1 MNQAKQKKC
10 KQCKS
15 PFTPFNSLQK
25 VCGAKCANDFA
36 IAEREKKE
44 AKEKSD
50 EEKRVRQKLKQLSMK
65 DRPKALRAAREAFN
79 AFIRYRDKD
88 DVCISC
94 GRHHQGQYH
103 AGHYKTK
110 GAHPELEFNED
121 NCHKQCAPCNNYL
134 SGNIV
139 NYRPRLI
146 DKIGIE
152 KVEWIEGPHDTK
164 KYTVDELWQIRDEY
178 KAKLKELKSLD
189 SNIA

>member
-10 KQCKS
+10 KQCKL
-15 PFTPFNSLQK
+15 PFTQFNSLQK

-36 IAEREKKE
+36 TAEREKKE
-44 AKEKSD
+44 AKTKND
-50 EEKRVRQKLKQLSMK
+50 EVKRVRQKLKQLSMK

-88 DVCISC
+88 LPCISC

-103 AGHYKTK
+103 AGHYKAK
-110 GAHPELEFNED
+110 GAHPELEFDED

-146 DKIGIE
+146 EKIGIE
-152 KVEWIEGPHDTK
+152 KVECIEGPHDTK

-189 SNIA
+189 I

>member
-1 MNQAKQKKC
+1 MNRAKQKKC

-44 AKEKSD
+44 AKAKD
-50 EEKRVRQKLKQLSMK
+50 DDIKRVKQKLKQLSMK

-88 DVCISC
+88 FPCISC
-94 GRHHQGQYH
+94 QRHHSGQYH

-110 GAHPELEFNED
+110 GAHPELEFNEL
-121 NCHKQCAPCNNYL
+121 NCHKQCAPCNNHL

-139 NYRPRLI
+139 NYRPNLI
-146 DKIGIE
+146 DKIGID
-152 KVEWIEGPHDTK
+152 KVELIEGSHEPK
-164 KYTVDELWQIRDEY
+164 KYTVDELWQIRDKY
-178 KAKLKELKSLD
+178 KIKLKELKALD
-189 SNIA
+189 